1 MYVTGSDAWNSEKS
15 DVGGQEWGAKARA
28 KCGRVYPSRR
38 GAATK
43 AGAVLGSKTVIS
55 RMEAPNRL
63 PIPGRRLSLAHD
75 RPFPVPEHLFGAA
88 VELFR
93 PGSAHASG
101 LPAAD
106 QAEPAA
112 GAPARPRSGP
122 AGEPAS
128 PPNS

>member
-1 MYVTGSDAWNSEKS
+1 MYVTGSDAWNSQKS
-15 DVGGQEWGAKARA
+15 DVGGQESGAKARA

-55 RMEAPNRL
+55 RMRAPNRL
-63 PIPGRRLSLAHD
+63 PISRPRLSLAHD

-88 VELFR
+88 RDLFR
-93 PGSAHASG
+93 PRGADPGGFA
-101 LPAAD
+101 AAD

-112 GAPARPRSGP
+112 GAPARPRSRP
-122 AGEPAS
+122 AGEPR
-128 PPNS
+128 